1 MGFRP
6 RWELFGWL
14 RVGHTTLMSL
24 RHALIDPHELAAAEP
39 LRLTP
44 VAPSYARYR
53 LVSLTLRWLVVGA
66 VVWLSI
72 PARLPHEPMLA
83 FWPLALLALALLHL
97 ACAWREAGSRA
108 WGLRDH
114 DLLYASGLIQRRLT
128 IVPCNRIQHVET
140 ASGPLERRFGLLRVT
155 CFTAGGLSADLVVQG
170 LAKDDAERVRQYL
183 LGRIHHQ
190 DPDPATGSTPDPTVS

>member
-1 MGFRP
+1 
-6 RWELFGWL
+6 
-14 RVGHTTLMSL
+14 MSL
-24 RHALIDPHELAAAEP
+24 RNALINPNELAAAEP

-53 LVSLTLRWLVVGA
+53 AVALSMRWLVLA
-66 VVWLSI
+66 VLAWLSV
-72 PARLPHEPMLA
+72 PEMLHREPMLA
-83 FWPLALLALALLHL
+83 FWPLALLALAMLHL
-97 ACAWREAGSRA
+97 VVSWREARSRA

-155 CFTAGGLSADLVVQG
+155 CFTAGGLSADLVLQG
-170 LAKDDAERVRQYL
+170 LDEGEAERVRQYL
-183 LGRIHHQ
+183 LGRIRDQ
-190 DPDPATGSTPDPTVS
+190 DADAAPALAGNLDSTGS